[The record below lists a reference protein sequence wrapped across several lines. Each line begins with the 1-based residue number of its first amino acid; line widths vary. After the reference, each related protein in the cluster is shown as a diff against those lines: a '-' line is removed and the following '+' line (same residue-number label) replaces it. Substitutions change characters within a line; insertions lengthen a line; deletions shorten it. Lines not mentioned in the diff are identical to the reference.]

1 MQLCK
6 QVTFRDSAQ
15 NTNRRPIQFIKEG
28 TMMRDT
34 QQPIDIYRVAAL
46 FGVATLTQR
55 SLKADGQ
62 TGEPSPASSVR
73 LY

>member
-1 MQLCK
+1 
-6 QVTFRDSAQ
+6 
-15 NTNRRPIQFIKEG
+15 
-28 TMMRDT
+28 MMRHT